1 MILSSS
7 LLKRILHRLQHRG
20 IRTKIISSQLIKL
33 ERKNDALEVLLE
45 RGGDT
50 KALTIPLVWLRDH
63 CRHPA
68 NYNEATHQSK
78 SSATNLFE
86 LDGWPAI

>member
-68 NYNEATHQSK
+68 NYNEATHQM
-78 SSATNLFE
+78 
-86 LDGWPAI
+86 DGWPAI